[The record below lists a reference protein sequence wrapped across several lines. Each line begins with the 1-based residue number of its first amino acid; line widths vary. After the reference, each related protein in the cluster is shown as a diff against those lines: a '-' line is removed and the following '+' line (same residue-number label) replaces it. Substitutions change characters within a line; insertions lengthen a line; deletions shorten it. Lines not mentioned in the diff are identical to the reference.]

1 MNEKARAM
9 LEKEN
14 GKYTVNDLLTIMTL
28 LRAED
33 GCPWDREQTHES
45 IRKNLIE
52 ETYEVVEAIDNA
64 DMPLMREELG
74 DLLLQVVF
82 HAEIASEEGAF
93 TFGDV
98 TDEVCRKLIVRHPHI
113 FAEVKADTS
122 EAVLS
127 NWDAIK
133 EETKHR
139 DSAFSVLDSVT
150 KAMPSLMRAQKI
162 SKKAKK
168 AGYPDSLHVIVGDM
182 LYAACALCEENGID
196 AEKALYDACERK
208 IESVAKEE
216 TDKENE
222 N

>member
-9 LEKEN
+9 LAKEN
-14 GKYTVNDLLTIMTL
+14 EKYTVEDLLTIMTL

-52 ETYEVVEAIDNA
+52 ETYEVVEAIDSS

-82 HAEIASEEGAF
+82 HSEIASEEGAF
-93 TFGDV
+93 TFEDV

-113 FAEVKADTS
+113 FASVKADTS
-122 EAVLS
+122 EAVLT

-162 SKKAKK
+162 SKKSKK
-168 AGYPDSLHVIVGDM
+168 TRM
-182 LYAACALCEENGID
+182 
-196 AEKALYDACERK
+196 
-208 IESVAKEE
+208 
-216 TDKENE
+216 
-222 N
+222 